1 MSKAIGIDC
10 QGGKGMAGYGVDVS
24 PTLAAIS
31 HGTPHAVA
39 IICFGST
46 QEHSTQRG
54 YMKDCCPTIN
64 QAAGTSGDNKP
75 FIVKIRS
82 QGLDSF
88 NQALAHEVSP
98 TVRLPNGADC
108 YAKVVIRRC

>member
-31 HGTPHAVA
+31 HGTPHVVA

-75 FIVKIRS
+75 FIVKSAVKDWIHLIR
-82 QGLDSF
+82 
-88 NQALAHEVSP
+88 HW
-98 TVRLPNGADC
+98 RMKC
-108 YAKVVIRRC
+108 HRR